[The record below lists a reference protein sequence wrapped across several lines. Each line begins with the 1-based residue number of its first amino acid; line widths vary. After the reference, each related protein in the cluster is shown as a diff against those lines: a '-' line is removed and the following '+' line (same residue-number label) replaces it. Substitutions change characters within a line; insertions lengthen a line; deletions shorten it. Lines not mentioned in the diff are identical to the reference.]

1 MIMLEIYGIKNCSS
15 MKKAFDALDAN
26 GLRYTFHDYKKQG
39 IDAETLGVWLE
50 NIGPELLVNKKGTT
64 WRKLSPEQQQAALS
78 DTATLIQT
86 LIEQPSIIKR
96 PVLKTDSGFVV
107 GFDADTYAALK
118 GYTVQS
124 KQPGDSFGC

>member
-86 LIEQPSIIKR
+86 LIEQPSIIKH

-118 GYTVQS
+118 G
-124 KQPGDSFGC
+124 